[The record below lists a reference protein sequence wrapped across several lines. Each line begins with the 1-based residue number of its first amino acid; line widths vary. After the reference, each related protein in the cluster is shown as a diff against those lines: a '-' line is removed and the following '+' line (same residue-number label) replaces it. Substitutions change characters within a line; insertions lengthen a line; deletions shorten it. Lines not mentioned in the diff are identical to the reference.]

1 MKKHQFFGITL
12 SRLKSEHRRYPGWLC
27 FIVTTCILFQ
37 PTSSLAWLPWART
50 LQPAKIHA
58 APQQQI
64 LNRPLES
71 ISLKI
76 GDEIREAQ
84 ELLDK
89 STAFCGTG
97 SDCQELQRLYSN
109 YKNALEILK
118 RQKFSDG
125 ASISGA
131 FKAALL
137 GAIQGGNQIFPSTVS
152 VQQILNLVKHMETQ
166 LPQWRAREKP
176 ILPFPMSDE
185 LIIGF
190 YYHRPSQ
197 QLLIQTRANAIGQG
211 ASKNIFEVFTYPNW
225 ERLAIGTPR
234 RKLREVST
242 VGFPNEQKIFQ
253 ILSRLPQSQGL
264 VETIHADQNAIL
276 QRAYSP
282 VRVGSLNSFSGHTQ
296 LKLLEQVSEG
306 VLSLH
311 QNEICHGDIK
321 EENLL
326 MSRENEIPEELVLTD
341 FDLSF
346 SPRELIL
353 ASKKRPFRG
362 TLPFIAPEVIEAH
375 YTAGVTGWY
384 EGPPMNPGKKLE
396 LQIKTALKA
405 DVFSLAS
412 MAAAILTPNTK
423 QWFQYCS
430 QPNQA
435 FQLWRCQQ
443 LTLPHYFQQ
452 LSDGPY
458 QSLNQVLIAALEPNP
473 IERIDSH
480 QFLNAIRYLRKKAA
494 PQPQPL
500 KSQIP
505 KKRSLSNLLQSLSSS
520 ASNEAIS
527 SAFRFAKPGTYFMN
541 WHTRTA
547 ESRLIRFS
555 FVDSAGQLLTYL
567 WEFNPARPELIEQE
581 IEFLKSLGRIR
592 GEPLRIKEPGN

>member
-1 MKKHQFFGITL
+1 MKQYNALGFSWSRFKSGL
-12 SRLKSEHRRYPGWLC
+12 SHIPGRFVL
-27 FIVTTCILFQ
+27 ILAICNLLQ

-50 LQPAKIHA
+50 HQSAKIHA
-58 APQQQI
+58 TPQQPI

-76 GDEIREAQ
+76 GDEIRETQ

-89 STAFCGTG
+89 STAFCGNG

-109 YKNALEILK
+109 YKNVLEILK
-118 RQKFSDG
+118 KQKSSDS

-131 FKAALL
+131 FKTSLL
-137 GAIQGGNQIFPSTVS
+137 GALQGSSQIFPSPVTL
-152 VQQILNLVKHMETQ
+152 QQILSLVKHLEIQ
-166 LPQWRAREKP
+166 LPAWRISEKP
-176 ILPFPMSDE
+176 ILSFPMSDD

-190 YYHRPSQ
+190 YFHKPSQ
-197 QLLIQTRANAIGQG
+197 QLLIQTRTQAIGQG

-234 RKLREVST
+234 RRSAQPST
-242 VGFPNEQKIFQ
+242 IGLSNEQKIFQ

-282 VRVGSLNSFSGHTQ
+282 VRVGSLNSFSNHTQ

-306 VLSLH
+306 VLALH

-326 MSRENEIPEELVLTD
+326 MSKENEIPEELVLTD

-353 ASKKRPFRG
+353 AGKKRPFRG
-362 TLPFIAPEVIEAH
+362 TLPLIAPEVIEAH

-384 EGPPMNPGKKLE
+384 EGPPSNSSKKIE

-412 MAAAILTPNTK
+412 MTAAILTPNLK
-423 QWFQYCS
+423 QWYQYCS

-443 LTLPHYFQQ
+443 LTLPLYFQQ

-458 QSLNQVLIAALEPNP
+458 QSLNQLLIAALEPNP
-473 IERIDSH
+473 TERIDSH
-480 QFLNAIRYLRKKAA
+480 QFLKAIRYLKKKAVL
-494 PQPQPL
+494 QPL
-500 KSQIP
+500 PLRNPLS
-505 KKRSLSNLLQSLSSS
+505 KKPRLSTLLRSISSS

-527 SAFRFAKPGTYFMN
+527 GTFRFAKPGSYLLN
-541 WHTRTA
+541 WQAHPG
-547 ESRLIRFS
+547 ENRLIRFS
-555 FVDSAGQLLTYL
+555 FLDSAGQLLTYL
-567 WEFNPARPELIEQE
+567 WEFNPAQPELIEEE
-581 IEFLKSLGRIR
+581 IEYLKSLGRIR
-592 GEPLRIKEPGN
+592 GEPLRIK